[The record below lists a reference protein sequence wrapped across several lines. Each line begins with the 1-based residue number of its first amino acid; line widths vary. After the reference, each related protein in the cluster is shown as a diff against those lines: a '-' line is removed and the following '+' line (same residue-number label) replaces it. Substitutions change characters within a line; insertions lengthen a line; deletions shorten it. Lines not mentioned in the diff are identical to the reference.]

1 MKNMRTPEIIFL
13 LPSQVEPDEFKIDG
27 GEIVPFNTRTDFGDL
42 AGLAKSI
49 RTLAEQH
56 GSKAGVQQPIRVRKA
71 KDGTYKL
78 TNGERRWR
86 ACSKLE
92 KDGFEIF
99 IPAIVEPAGYDIKR
113 RLMDLLVT
121 NDGKPLTMLE
131 QAKAMGRL
139 RDSGVDPKEI
149 AAQAGLS
156 ITHVKTCFSLLNL
169 CPELV
174 KAVESNEMTA
184 TLAVDLARELE
195 INGEDIKEVL
205 SIARRARDDSESD
218 HITAKHLPFLVGKPA
233 VEARKAAKAAKA
245 ASKARAAE
253 NSAHAIYQQEQDR
266 NTGSEE
272 ALGPGD
278 SSNATDSVTIPFQ
291 DVEDQPDT
299 DTTNDHGFFISGV
312 EVIPV
317 PIKAKGVRKAEIR
330 IASRAEGEWFF
341 GYQVAWPFA
350 DRKGGWIN
358 LDPNTNNQAF
368 PDRAAAVL
376 AALQEL
382 RATLNEADFPS
393 KAKALEEIDAL
404 IALELKAEG
413 ESFPPSQPAAPAHTS
428 AAVDHPGKLDA
439 AGVLRSLKREH
450 CNLDRFDTLTFLV
463 KFLQGKK
470 SAPQLAEFIMG
481 VTDE

>member
-1 MKNMRTPEIIFL
+1 MKSMRTPEIIFL
-13 LPSQVEPDEFKIDG
+13 LPSQVEPDEFIIDG

-42 AGLAKSI
+42 SGLAKSI

-149 AAQAGLS
+149 AAQAGVS

-174 KAVESNEMTA
+174 KAVEDNEMTA
-184 TLAVDLARELE
+184 TLAVDLSRELDL
-195 INGEDIKEVL
+195 NGEDIGDVL

-233 VEARKAAKAAKA
+233 VEARKAAKAAKT

-253 NSAHAIYQQEQDR
+253 NSAHAIYEQEQDC

-272 ALGPGD
+272 LPGPGD
-278 SSNATDSVTIPFQ
+278 STNDTDSVTIPFQ

-299 DTTNDHGFFISGV
+299 ATTNDHGFFISGV

-317 PIKAKGVRKAEIR
+317 PIEAKGVRKAEIR
-330 IASRAEGEWFF
+330 IASRTEGEWFF
-341 GYQVAWPFA
+341 GYQVAWPSA
-350 DRKGGWIN
+350 DRRGGWIN
-358 LDPNTNNQAF
+358 LAPNTNNQAF
-368 PDRAAAVL
+368 PDRPAAVL

-393 KAKALEEIDAL
+393 KAKALDEIDAR

-413 ESFPPSQPAAPAHTS
+413 EARQPATTVPAPAKGAGHRTE
-428 AAVDHPGKLDA
+428 DKLDPA
-439 AGVLRSLKREH
+439 SVLKSLKREN
-450 CNLDRFDTLTFLV
+450 CNLDRYDTLTFLV
-463 KFLQGKK
+463 KFLQGRKTV
-470 SAPQLAEFIMG
+470 PELANFIMG
-481 VTDE
+481 VTEE